1 MKNKGS
7 PEVRKS
13 ESPEDSLKSEVESP
27 KSEVRKNAEV
37 GMPNAELILY
47 MVIFSNL
54 SPFTFRP

>member
-1 MKNKGS
+1 MIIIKPFAYNMIGVFVLRRLKVKAKGKK
-7 PEVRKS
+7 VFI
-13 ESPEDSLKSEVESP
+13 
-27 KSEVRKNAEV
+27 AEV